1 MAASF
6 FPEAGGVAHILEGQL
21 LLLKPFVAVHGAQR
35 LFTGGN
41 QVLVLTFACITPTTT
56 LHTTLATLRSTGC
69 SKPVS
74 PLTAGWLFLSYFITR
89 HPVQRGLEVIPFL
102 VCIQQ
107 AAGSPLAPCRALLSM
122 LFCPSARPC

>member
-6 FPEAGGVAHILEGQL
+6 FPEAGGVAHVLEGQL

-41 QVLVLTFACITPTTT
+41 QVLVLTFTCITPTTT
-56 LHTTLATLRSTGC
+56 THTTLATLHSTGC

-74 PLTAGWLFLSYFITR
+74 PLTAGWLFLSDFITW

-107 AAGSPLAPCRALLSM
+107 TAGSPLAP
-122 LFCPSARPC
+122 